1 MATVKRSAK
10 RYLEEK
16 KAPVSRPRA
25 PDRQLNRDDVRD
37 LISRQ
42 AYGFFERRGRVHG
55 FDVGDWLEAER
66 TVTEILAK

>member
-1 MATVKRSAK
+1 MKAVKRSAK

-16 KAPVSRPRA
+16 RPPVSRPRA
-25 PDRQLNRDDVRD
+25 PDQQFSKDDVRD

-55 FDVGDWLEAER
+55 FDVDDWLEAER
-66 TVTEILAK
+66 TVTEMLAG